1 MTEDFALV
9 WKRICD
15 AIRKSIL
22 TMSLHSDHFLLQT
35 VCIFFQIFQIV
46 LKVFLFPILSVLPS
60 FSTSETSVLNLEKF
74 VYEARIDGYFL

>member
-22 TMSLHSDHFLLQT
+22 TMSLHSD
-35 VCIFFQIFQIV
+35 QIV
-46 LKVFLFPILSVLPS
+46 S
-60 FSTSETSVLNLEKF
+60 
-74 VYEARIDGYFL
+74 